1 MSQPPKTRF
10 SISAT
15 GTKSLTIGER
25 SSDLFPSLIDPIC
38 VILPIGFERPLL
50 QAMTPQI
57 NVLATAPIPGI
68 STPTLEFSLLI
79 FFFFVVFS
87 I

>member
-1 MSQPPKTRF
+1 
-10 SISAT
+10 
-15 GTKSLTIGER
+15 
-25 SSDLFPSLIDPIC
+25 
-38 VILPIGFERPLL
+38 ILPIGFERPLL

-68 STPTLEFSLLI
+68 STPTLDFSLLI
-79 FFFFVVFS
+79 FSSSLLCLVYKNRLE